1 MPNHPHSTD
10 PLRPPRPASGA
21 PWLLMLVVL
30 LLAAGAAWWFWLRPA
45 RLDASPLKPSA
56 MASAPQAA
64 EPLPAEPEPT
74 GPQNLIEESEAEEA
88 ATAVPLPV
96 LAESDG
102 YFSEALAE
110 LVGKGRMGEFLLTDG
125 LVRRAV
131 ATVDNLAREQAPA
144 RMWPVQPMPGR
155 FTVEGAQNNV
165 QSIAES
171 NAGRYSAAHGTNVV
185 VHEFAHKL
193 DMQSGTADG
202 CPPLP
207 AGFMGTRTTRAAH
220 ALWWQAWQPAYD
232 NFREQVLI
240 AQRFGGMP
248 PWLDS
253 YGATA
258 PAEFFAVACEA
269 YFVNRNRFAQEFPV
283 LLGLLDKFFRPGVG
297 GD

>member
-1 MPNHPHSTD
+1 MLKAITQWMRRAAGGPTPIPEPLWRDTLAHYPFLARLPADEATRLRRLAEHFIDRKQFTGAHGLEVTD
-10 PLRPPRPASGA
+10 AMAVAVAAQACLPLLHWGKPAQALGWYGDFVTIVVHSGA
-21 PWLLMLVVL
+21 VVARRRTTDEAGVVHHYDEHLVGEAMERGPVMLSWSDVD
-30 LLAAGAAWWFWLRPA
+30 AAG
-45 RLDASPLKPSA
+45 
-56 MASAPQAA
+56 Q
-64 EPLPAEPEPT
+64 
-74 GPQNLIEESEAEEA
+74 
-88 ATAVPLPV
+88 
-96 LAESDG
+96 
-102 YFSEALAE
+102 
-110 LVGKGRMGEFLLTDG
+110 
-125 LVRRAV
+125 
-131 ATVDNLAREQAPA
+131 
-144 RMWPVQPMPGR
+144 
-155 FTVEGAQNNV
+155 
-165 QSIAES
+165 
-171 NAGRYSAAHGTNVV
+171 SAAHGTNVV

-283 LLGLLDKFFRPGVG
+283 LLGLLDGFFRPGVG

>member
-1 MPNHPHSTD
+1 MRTSLTRYLTRCWNRLRAAVAPVPDIPPALWLQTLQHYPFLFALTLQEQAKLRALSALFLHRKQFHGGQGLVVTD
-10 PLRPPRPASGA
+10 AMAVAIAAQACLPLLHWGKPAQALGWYGDFVTIVVHSGA
-21 PWLLMLVVL
+21 VVARRRTTDEAGVVHHYDEHLVGEAMERGPVMLSWSDVD
-30 LLAAGAAWWFWLRPA
+30 AAG
-45 RLDASPLKPSA
+45 
-56 MASAPQAA
+56 Q
-64 EPLPAEPEPT
+64 
-74 GPQNLIEESEAEEA
+74 
-88 ATAVPLPV
+88 
-96 LAESDG
+96 
-102 YFSEALAE
+102 
-110 LVGKGRMGEFLLTDG
+110 
-125 LVRRAV
+125 
-131 ATVDNLAREQAPA
+131 
-144 RMWPVQPMPGR
+144 
-155 FTVEGAQNNV
+155 
-165 QSIAES
+165 
-171 NAGRYSAAHGTNVV
+171 SAAHGTNVV

-269 YFVNRNRFAQEFPV
+269 YFVNRSRFAQDFPA
-283 LLGLLDKFFRPGVG
+283 LLLLLDGFFRPGLDKG
-297 GD
+297 EMHTGTGPASR